1 MRNRR
6 PNDSSTS
13 EFVTLRGAFRTHLME
28 YG

>member
-6 PNDSSTS
+6 PNDCSTS
-13 EFVTLRGAFRTHLME
+13 ESVTLRGAFRTHLME